1 MEIVIDGIPIA
12 VEKKRIKNI
21 YLRIRP
27 DGTVHLSAPRGMS
40 ETAIRAFARSRA
52 GWIQQHLQHLQP
64 PPPPPQYV
72 SGEALLLWGEPYPLR
87 VVPGDGR
94 GTAVLREG
102 TLFLYAGPEST
113 RQERQAAVKSWYRE
127 QLLSA
132 IPSVRQACEAI
143 VGQRAAEVRVRDMR
157 TRWGT
162 CSVARRRIW
171 LSLQLVQKPP
181 ACLRCVMTHELIH
194 LLEPSHSPRF
204 WTLMDRFCPDWREVH
219 RLLGGPHAK

>member
-40 ETAIRAFARSRA
+40 EAAIRAFARSRA
-52 GWIQQHLQHLQP
+52 GWIQQHRQRLQP
-64 PPPPPQYV
+64 PPPPLQYA
-72 SGEALLLWGEPYPLR
+72 SGETLLLWGEPYPLR

-94 GTAVLREG
+94 GAAVLREG

>member
-1 MEIVIDGIPIA
+1 MEIVVDGIPIA
-12 VEKKRIKNI
+12 VEKKRIKYL
-21 YLRIRP
+21 YLRIKP
-27 DGTVHLSAPRGMS
+27 DGSVRLSAPRGMS
-40 ETAIRAFARSRA
+40 DAAIRSFAASRT
-52 GWIQQHLQHLQP
+52 GWILQHLQRLQP
-64 PPPPPQYV
+64 APAPFQYV
-72 SGEALLLWGEPYPLR
+72 SGEAFFLWGESYPLQ
-87 VVPGDGR
+87 VIPSDGR
-94 GTAVLREG
+94 CTAALQNG
-102 TLFLYAGPEST
+102 TLVLWAGAEST
-113 RQERQAAVKSWYRE
+113 PPQRQAAVKSWYRE

-132 IPSVRQACEAI
+132 IPSVRQECESI

>member
-1 MEIVIDGIPIA
+1 MEIVIDGTPIA

-40 ETAIRAFARSRA
+40 EAAIRAFARSRA
-52 GWIQQHLQHLQP
+52 GWIQQHRQRLQP
-64 PPPPPQYV
+64 PPPPLQYA

-94 GTAVLREG
+94 GAAVLREG

-143 VGQRAAEVRVRDMR
+143 VGQRAAQVRVRDMR

>member
-1 MEIVIDGIPIA
+1 MEIVIYGIPIA

-40 ETAIRAFARSRA
+40 EAAIRAFARSRA
-52 GWIQQHLQHLQP
+52 GWIQQHRQRLQP
-64 PPPPPQYV
+64 PPPPLQYA
-72 SGEALLLWGEPYPLR
+72 SGETLLLWGEPYPLR

-94 GTAVLREG
+94 GAAVLREG

>member
-1 MEIVIDGIPIA
+1 MGRSISPPPA
-12 VEKKRIKNI
+12 ACP
-21 YLRIRP
+21 RP
-27 DGTVHLSAPRGMS
+27 PSAPLP
-40 ETAIRAFARSRA
+40 APALA
-52 GWIQQHLQHLQP
+52 G
-64 PPPPPQYV
+64 
-72 SGEALLLWGEPYPLR
+72 SSSTGSACSPLR
-87 VVPGDGR
+87 HRRNMSPVRLFFCGGR
-94 GTAVLREG
+94 PILSVLREG

>member
-40 ETAIRAFARSRA
+40 EAAIRAFARSRA
-52 GWIQQHLQHLQP
+52 GWIQQHRQRLQP
-64 PPPPPQYV
+64 PPPPLQYV
-72 SGEALLLWGEPYPLR
+72 SGETLLLWGEPYPLR

-94 GTAVLREG
+94 GAATLREG

>member
-40 ETAIRAFARSRA
+40 EAAIRAFASSRA
-52 GWIQQHLQHLQP
+52 GWIQQHRQRLQP
-64 PPPPPQYV
+64 PPPPLQYA
-72 SGEALLLWGEPYPLR
+72 SGETLLLWGEPYPLR

-94 GTAVLREG
+94 GAATLREG
-102 TLFLYAGPEST
+102 TLFLCAGPEST